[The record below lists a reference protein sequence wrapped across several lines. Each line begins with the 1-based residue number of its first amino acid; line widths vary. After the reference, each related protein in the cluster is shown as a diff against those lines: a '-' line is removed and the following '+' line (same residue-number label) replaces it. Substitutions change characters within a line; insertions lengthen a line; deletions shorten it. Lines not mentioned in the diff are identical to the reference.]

1 MRERRWLARRD
12 LYSLGVA
19 RWFFSFFSLSFF
31 FFSRNKSSENKSA
44 VLKIQGKEFIIILIL
59 SGGRNSSNI
68 IYTI

>member
-19 RWFFSFFSLSFF
+19 RWFFSFFFF
-31 FFSRNKSSENKSA
+31 HSFFSRNKSSENKSA